1 MIDWCGLPITLKTVI
16 VHDILKGANSLKETS
31 QCHYHLEEFG

>member
-16 VHDILKGANSLKETS
+16 VHDILKGSELPNGDITMSLS
-31 QCHYHLEEFG
+31 S